1 MRLIFVEE
9 SPWWSGQTFWPWKWL
24 ERLNSVVWM
33 GECKFLHCSVSWQSC
48 LLCCICT
55 ELGTLSKP
63 VTGGPY
69 ILLKLSF
76 LHLSKM
82 KKMLLLG
89 FFFNAL
95 IQRIPAF
102 VFTSVLILHSRRNS
116 SVLCRLCRDTACMC
130 CELKCLKSNHHMAC
144 SIRDRIRKVWYT
156 HTYNWRC
163 MRLCMYEVSMSLGF
177 VCVYFRFLYFKRQIM
192 VPKGV
197 SYFHWNRVQDSR
209 WITAVSYF
217 IYLHQHQFQL

>member
-1 MRLIFVEE
+1 ME
-9 SPWWSGQTFWPWKWL
+9 K
-24 ERLNSVVWM
+24 NVVIR
-33 GECKFLHCSVSWQSC
+33 G
-48 LLCCICT
+48 
-55 ELGTLSKP
+55 
-63 VTGGPY
+63 
-69 ILLKLSF
+69 
-76 LHLSKM
+76 
-82 KKMLLLG
+82 
-89 FFFNAL
+89 FFNAL

-102 VFTSVLILHSRRNS
+102 VFTSVLILHCRRNS

-130 CELKCLKSNHHMAC
+130 CELKCLKSYHHMAR

-156 HTYNWRC
+156 HTHTIGDVC
-163 MRLCMYEVSMSLGF
+163 VCLCMYEVSMSLGF

-217 IYLHQHQFQL
+217 VYLHQHQFQLQTTKCGHVLPGCDFRTGFTRGLTVKFGWVI

>member
-1 MRLIFVEE
+1 
-9 SPWWSGQTFWPWKWL
+9 
-24 ERLNSVVWM
+24 M
-33 GECKFLHCSVSWQSC
+33 GEMWNYA
-48 LLCCICT
+48 ICT
-55 ELGTLSKP
+55 TTHRYPLAHW
-63 VTGGPY
+63 VN
-69 ILLKLSF
+69 
-76 LHLSKM
+76 
-82 KKMLLLG
+82 LLLVDLTSYWSCPSCTWAKWKKNVIIR

-163 MRLCMYEVSMSLGF
+163 MRLCMYEVSMSLAF
-177 VCVYFRFLYFKRQIM
+177 MCVYFRFLYFKRQIM